1 MKLKRNQKYK
11 EEKEKLE
18 KKRDDGLE
26 KIDKEK
32 TDWEDLWVDW
42 IENKEIPSEFIN
54 LERGINSN
62 YKNIAKYM
70 DPLSKEDLEKLEE
83 YKKNLELFVNG
94 PSYPWLVVDQQSEK
108 PILIIK

>member
-1 MKLKRNQKYK
+1 M
-11 EEKEKLE
+11 E

-26 KIDKEK
+26 KINKEK
-32 TDWEDLWVDW
+32 TDWGELWGDW
-42 IENKEIPSEFIN
+42 IKNKEIPSEFSD

-62 YKNIAKYM
+62 YKIIAQYM
-70 DPLSKEDLEKLEE
+70 EPLSKEDLEKLEE
-83 YKKNLELFVNG
+83 YKKNLELFING